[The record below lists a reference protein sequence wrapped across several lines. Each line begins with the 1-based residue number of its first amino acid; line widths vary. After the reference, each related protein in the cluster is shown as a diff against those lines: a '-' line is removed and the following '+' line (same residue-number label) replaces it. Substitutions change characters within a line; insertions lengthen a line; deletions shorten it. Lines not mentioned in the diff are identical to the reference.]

1 MQHLRA
7 RTGVC
12 EKNDPRP
19 HVRVGSPAPHP
30 RISMLPATAARVR
43 AAAKKTT
50 LLVPSPPAPWIN
62 IEIRG
67 ERGGHWLCKRKCG
80 RVVFFANTGLGIL
93 CLCALSQ
100 RISGRARA
108 SRVYTRPIN
117 GPLSRAK
124 RVAQEPGPPRM
135 IFGGKCGRAPE
146 WCSAHRRVRIFA
158 GVAEGRMPMGTRAVC
173 CASQGANPR

>member
-12 EKNDPRP
+12 EKTT
-19 HVRVGSPAPHP
+19 PAPMSASARP
-30 RISMLPATAARVR
+30 PLTPEFQCCQRPPLACARLRKKRPFLFLALPLLGS
-43 AAAKKTT
+43 T
-50 LLVPSPPAPWIN
+50 LKFGGS
-62 IEIRG
+62 G
-67 ERGGHWLCKRKCG
+67 GGHWLCKRKCG

-117 GPLSRAK
+117 GPLSRLK
-124 RVAQEPGPPRM
+124 KGRPRA
-135 IFGGKCGRAPE
+135 RASQADIR
-146 WCSAHRRVRIFA
+146 WQMWS
-158 GVAEGRMPMGTRAVC
+158 GTRVVL
-173 CASQGANPR
+173 CAPKGANPRWRC

>member
-1 MQHLRA
+1 MVCALIGWRRRLRKQCNTSEPVPVFA
-7 RTGVC
+7 KKTT
-12 EKNDPRP
+12 
-19 HVRVGSPAPHP
+19 PAPM
-30 RISMLPATAARVR
+30 SASARPPLTPEFQCCQR
-43 AAAKKTT
+43 PPLACARLRKKTT

-117 GPLSRAK
+117 GPLSRLK
-124 RVAQEPGPPRM
+124 KGRPRA
-135 IFGGKCGRAPE
+135 RASQDDIR
-146 WCSAHRRVRIFA
+146 WQMWS
-158 GVAEGRMPMGTRAVC
+158 GTRVVL
-173 CASQGANPR
+173 CAPKGANPRWRC

>member
-43 AAAKKTT
+43 AAAKKTA
-50 LLVPSPPAPWIN
+50 LLVPCPPAPWIN

-117 GPLSRAK
+117 GPLSRLK
-124 RVAQEPGPPRM
+124 KGRPRA
-135 IFGGKCGRAPE
+135 RASQADIR
-146 WCSAHRRVRIFA
+146 WQMWS
-158 GVAEGRMPMGTRAVC
+158 GTRVVL
-173 CASQGANPR
+173 CAPKGANPRWRC

>member
-50 LLVPSPPAPWIN
+50 LLVPCPPAPWIN

-80 RVVFFANTGLGIL
+80 MVVFFANTGLGIL

-117 GPLSRAK
+117 GPLSRLK
-124 RVAQEPGPPRM
+124 KGRPRA
-135 IFGGKCGRAPE
+135 RASQADIR
-146 WCSAHRRVRIFA
+146 WQMWS
-158 GVAEGRMPMGTRAVC
+158 GTRVVL
-173 CASQGANPR
+173 CAPKGANPRWRC

>member
-43 AAAKKTT
+43 AAAKKTA

-117 GPLSRAK
+117 GPLSRLK
-124 RVAQEPGPPRM
+124 KGRPRA
-135 IFGGKCGRAPE
+135 RASQADIR
-146 WCSAHRRVRIFA
+146 WQMWS
-158 GVAEGRMPMGTRAVC
+158 GTRVVL
-173 CASQGANPR
+173 CAPKGANPRWRC